1 VSSVEFRQL
10 HQLYQDIHEIASP
23 PYVLKEKDKELTIE
37 NEEDLLQSLNQMGK
51 EGLGVQRYKGLGEM
65 NPEQLWQTTMN
76 PETRTLLQVKIEDA
90 IEADEIFSVLMGD
103 EVEQRRQFIEDNAL
117 FVKNLDI

>member
-1 VSSVEFRQL
+1 
-10 HQLYQDIHEIASP
+10 
-23 PYVLKEKDKELTIE
+23 
-37 NEEDLLQSLNQMGK
+37 MGK